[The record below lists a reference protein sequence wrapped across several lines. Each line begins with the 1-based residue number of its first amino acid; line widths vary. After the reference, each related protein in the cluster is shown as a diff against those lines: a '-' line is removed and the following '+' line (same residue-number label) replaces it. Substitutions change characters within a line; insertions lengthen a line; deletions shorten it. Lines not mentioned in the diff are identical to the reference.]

1 MIVLDIHQLGKRYKG
16 ADHWAVRDFNLQVAK
31 GEIVALLGESG
42 CGKTTILRMIAG
54 FEIPD
59 EGTVSIHNRLISGK
73 NVFIEPQNRMV
84 GIVFQDYALFPHK
97 TVMENIYFGLSYLKK
112 EEARQ
117 KVMEIISL
125 TELTGLENRYPHQ
138 LSGGQ
143 QQRVALSRALAPN
156 PQLILFDEPF
166 SNIDTMRK
174 NTMREDI
181 REIIRK
187 SGATAIFVTHD
198 TRDVLAIADRVAVL
212 RHGKCLQTGSPD
224 EVYKYPANSYVAD
237 FFGKTNMIKALVTP
251 QGFQTPMGLIE
262 ADTSDL
268 PKEKEVTLSIRPE
281 AFKVSKKEKDC
292 FCGEITR
299 ERFFG
304 EYREITCQVV
314 GPGGESKEIVIY
326 TSPAKTCKNN
336 ICYFRPKDRKINVLR
351 KYDSSE
357 GG

>member
-1 MIVLDIHQLGKRYKG
+1 MLVLDIQQLGKRYKG
-16 ADHWAVRDFNLQVAK
+16 AGHWAVRDFNLQVKK

-59 EGTVSIHNRLISGK
+59 EGTVSIHNRLIFGK
-73 NVFIEPQNRMV
+73 NVFIEPQNRKV
-84 GIVFQDYALFPHK
+84 GIVFQDYALFPHR
-97 TVMENIYFGLSYLKK
+97 TVMENICFGLSHLKSN
-112 EEARQ
+112 EIRQ
-117 KVMEIISL
+117 KAGEIISL
-125 TELTGLENRYPHQ
+125 TELIGLENRYPHQ

-143 QQRVALSRALAPN
+143 QQRVALARALAPN

-181 REIIRK
+181 RDIIVK

-212 RHGKCLQTGSPD
+212 RQGKCLQTGSPD
-224 EVYKYPANSYVAD
+224 EVYKYPVNTYVAD
-237 FFGKTNMIKALVTP
+237 FFGKTNRIRARVTS
-251 QGFQTPMGLIE
+251 QGFQTAMGLIE
-262 ADTSDL
+262 ADTTHL
-268 PKEKEVTLSIRPE
+268 TEEKEVTLSIRPE
-281 AFKVSKKEKDC
+281 AFKISKKEKDC

-304 EYREITCQVV
+304 EYREITCSVA
-314 GPGGESKEIVIY
+314 GPEGEPTEIVIY
-326 TSPAKTCKNN
+326 TSPAKSCHEKV
-336 ICYFRPKDRKINVLR
+336 CYFRPKGRKMNIL
-351 KYDSSE
+351 KE
-357 GG
+357 E